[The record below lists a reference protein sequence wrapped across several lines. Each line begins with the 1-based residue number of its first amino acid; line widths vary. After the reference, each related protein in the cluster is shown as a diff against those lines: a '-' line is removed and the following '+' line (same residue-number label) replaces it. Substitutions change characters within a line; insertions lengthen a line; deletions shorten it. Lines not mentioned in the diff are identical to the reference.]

1 MVGGD
6 WRTAQGRSAVYASF
20 TLLWILRW
28 FRGYSWALELGGS
41 DSGRVGLMG

>member
-6 WRTAQGRSAVYASF
+6 WRTPRAVVLF

-28 FRGYSWALELGGS
+28 FLGYSWALEFGGS